1 MGPPGFE
8 PGIRR
13 VLPLQAPSTSA
24 PGWPQGAA
32 PHPSKLDDGP
42 FKSARGLSKGLKDFV
57 QEDGVLGAQTV
68 RRIILLLPL
77 SEKHFY
83 TTTAH
88 EVWDVNTCMGRLMK
102 L

>member
-1 MGPPGFE
+1 
-8 PGIRR
+8 
-13 VLPLQAPSTSA
+13 
-24 PGWPQGAA
+24 
-32 PHPSKLDDGP
+32 
-42 FKSARGLSKGLKDFV
+42 V

-77 SEKHFY
+77 SEKPFY